1 MLCFSFRLSMSEDSI
16 NEAKMPAWADEAEA
30 GYDVDAS
37 LSRGR
42 GCPGRGA
49 EPMQSV
55 PSD

>member
-1 MLCFSFRLSMSEDSI
+1 MREGSI
-16 NEAKMPAWADEAEA
+16 GQAKMPAWADEAEA
-30 GYDVDAS
+30 GYDVDAP